1 MTRADYLK
9 TILTQYDIVKILS
22 NKPDAEVLRLRHKT
36 QNKDIVVRSYQKS
49 VLAYAKLKS
58 ISHPNIPTVFD
69 VLDFED
75 GQIIFEE
82 FIDGITVA
90 EVLEQG
96 NYTYHGAKKIIEG
109 VAQALLALRELDVVH
124 RDIKPENI
132 IVTRGGAVKLID
144 FNAARIHTNG
154 KQKDT
159 VVLGTVGYAPPEQY
173 GISQSDEKSD
183 IYSLGVLLNVMLTG
197 IHPSKTLARGK
208 AGRVVLKCTQIDPNS
223 RFHSIENLIAKL

>member
-22 NKPDAEVLRLRHKT
+22 NKNGAEVLRLRHKT

-173 GISQSDEKSD
+173 GISQSDQKSD

-197 IHPSKTLARGK
+197 VHPSKKLAQGK
-208 AGRVVLKCTQIDPNS
+208 AGKIVLKCTQIDPNH
-223 RFHSIENLIAKL
+223 RYDNIEKFLQAI

>member
-96 NYTYHGAKKIIEG
+96 NYTYHGAKKIIED

-197 IHPSKTLARGK
+197 THPSKTLARGK

-223 RFHSIENLIAKL
+223 RFHSIENLISKL